1 MDSPLKDSDLR
12 SMNKALY
19 QLNDM
24 IIPIDKAES
33 CGIDCQEVKLRR
45 DDMVAKLTA
54 LKAAYFPGR

>member
-1 MDSPLKDSDLR
+1 
-12 SMNKALY
+12 MNKALY

-24 IIPIDKAES
+24 LIPIDKAES